1 MAENMKSHR
10 EKVLDTKTRKTRPGI
25 TIQVGTA
32 YITILDPEK
41 VEEVRQRFELHEKT
55 KFR

>member
-1 MAENMKSHR
+1 MSDNMKSHR
-10 EKVLDTKTRKTRPGI
+10 EKVLDTKTRKTRSGT

-32 YITILDPEK
+32 FITILDPSK
-41 VEEVRQRFELHEKT
+41 VEEVRERFENHEKT